1 MCSAR
6 TATDFLPFIAVV
18 LGAPTGREKESV
30 TAVGV
35 HAEVVL

>member
-18 LGAPTGREKESV
+18 LGAPTDREESV

-35 HAEVVL
+35 RAEVVL